1 MARWKLDMKEHE
13 ATPERLYLRRGLAAP
28 RPARRHV
35 HRRLGPAARVRAVE
49 AGPPPRLS
57 RGRAQGRHF
66 VWRVKADLRR
76 PALFLVALG
85 LLLVARLVPRAAARR
100 VRAALGR

>member
-49 AGPPPRLS
+49 AGP
-57 RGRAQGRHF
+57 AYA
-66 VWRVKADLRR
+66 V
-76 PALFLVALG
+76 
-85 LLLVARLVPRAAARR
+85 
-100 VRAALGR
+100 AALGAVTSSGA